1 MYKKESDTHFMSTRS
16 EKIKYWAFLNFG
28 ILIMAAGIYFFKAP
42 NGFAT
47 GGVSGLSIILAKLFP
62 AFTQATYM
70 MIINVTLLIV
80 GVLVLGRVC
89 GFLTIF
95 CALMLSLEN
104 MLLEFFFPFVPNAA
118 EAAAMPAYRFP
129 IPRATLTDIPLME
142 LVYAVMLT
150 GIGAAIIFRS
160 KASSGG
166 TDIVALILKKY
177 TNMNVGQ
184 ALLFSDFVIAASTF
198 FVYPGAQTGL
208 FALLGLFAKVFIV
221 DDVLDSI
228 NMCKSFMI
236 ITTKPAEIDEFIMK
250 ELHHGATVYGAK
262 GAYSGEDRSVIITV
276 CKRSEALRLRK
287 KVKEIDPMSFIIITK
302 TSEIM
307 GKGFRDNINN

>member
-1 MYKKESDTHFMSTRS
+1 MKSTSKTIR
-16 EKIKYWAFLNFG
+16 YWGFLNLG
-28 ILIMAAGIYFFKAP
+28 ILLMAAGIYFFKAP

-62 AFTQATYM
+62 VISQGLYM
-70 MIINVTLLIV
+70 TIINVVLLIL

-89 GFLTIF
+89 GFLTIY
-95 CALMLSLEN
+95 CAMMLSIEN
-104 MLLEFFFPFVPNAA
+104 LVLEFLFPFVENAS
-118 EAAAMPAYRFP
+118 AAAALPPYRFP
-129 IPRATLTDIPLME
+129 IIGETLTEYPLME

-177 TNMNVGQ
+177 TNMNVGT
-184 ALLFSDFVIAASTF
+184 ALLFSDLVIAASTF
-198 FVYPGAQTGL
+198 IVYQSSEKGL

-221 DDVLDSI
+221 DDVLDSM

-236 ITTKPAEIDEFIMK
+236 ITTKPTEIDAYIMS
-250 ELHHGATVYGAK
+250 ELHHSATVYDAK
-262 GAYSGEDRSVIITV
+262 GAYSDEEKSVIITV
-276 CKRSEALRLRK
+276 CRRSEALRLRK
-287 KVKEIDPMSFIIITK
+287 RVKEIDPTSFIIITK

-307 GKGFRDNINN
+307 GKGFRDNVNN

>member
-1 MYKKESDTHFMSTRS
+1 MKTYS
-16 EKIKYWAFLNFG
+16 EKIRYILLLNFG
-28 ILIMAAGIYFFKAP
+28 ILLMAAGIYFFKAP

-47 GGVSGLSIILAKLFP
+47 GGVSGISIILARLFP
-62 AFTQATYM
+62 AVSQATYM
-70 MIINVTLLIV
+70 MVINIALLIV
-80 GVLVLGRVC
+80 GVLVLGKVC
-89 GFLTIF
+89 GFLTIY
-95 CALMLSLEN
+95 CAIMMSLEN
-104 MLLEFFFPFVPNAA
+104 MLFEFFFPFVPNVA
-118 EAAAMPAYRFP
+118 EASAMPAYRFP
-129 IPRATLTDIPLME
+129 ISSQTLTDIPLME

-150 GIGAAIIFRS
+150 GIGAAIIFKC

-177 TNMNVGQ
+177 THMNVGH
-184 ALLFSDFVIAASTF
+184 ALLVSDFVIAASTF
-198 FVYPGAQTGL
+198 LVYQSAEKGL

-236 ITTKPAEIDEFIMK
+236 ITTKPKEIDDFIMTD
-250 ELHHGATVYGAK
+250 LHHGATVYDAK
-262 GAYSGEDRSVIITV
+262 GAYSGEDKSIIITV
-276 CKRSEALRLRK
+276 CKRSEALKLRK
-287 KVKEIDPMSFIIITK
+287 KVKEIDPTSFIIITK

>member
-1 MYKKESDTHFMSTRS
+1 MRS
-16 EKIKYWAFLNFG
+16 ETKSVTYWLFLNFG
-28 ILIMAAGIYFFKAP
+28 ILLMAGGIYFFKAP

-62 AFTQATYM
+62 VISQGLYM
-70 MIINVTLLIV
+70 MIINVLLLIL
-80 GVLVLGRVC
+80 GVIVLGRVC
-89 GFLTIF
+89 GFLTIY

-104 MLLEFFFPFVPNAA
+104 LLFEFFFPFVSPQEAA
-118 EAAAMPAYRFP
+118 ELPAYVFP
-129 IPRATLTDIPLME
+129 IIGETLTDYALME
-142 LVYAVMLT
+142 LVYAVLLT
-150 GIGAAIIFRS
+150 GIGAAIIF
-160 KASSGG
+160 KCHASSGG

-177 TNMNVGQ
+177 TSMNVGH
-184 ALLFSDFVIAASTF
+184 ALLISDLIIAASTF
-198 FVYPGAQTGL
+198 FVYQSAEKGL

-236 ITTKPAEIDEFIMK
+236 ITTKPEQIDDFIMN
-250 ELHHGATVYGAK
+250 EMHHGATVYGAK
-262 GAYSGEDRSVIITV
+262 GAYSGEDRSVIITI

-287 KVKEIDPMSFIIITK
+287 KVKEIDPQSFIIITK

-307 GKGFRDNINN
+307 GKGFRDNLNN

>member
-1 MYKKESDTHFMSTRS
+1 MKTHS
-16 EKIKYWAFLNFG
+16 EKIRYVVLLNFG
-28 ILIMAAGIYFFKAP
+28 ILLMAAGIYFFKAP

-47 GGVSGLSIILAKLFP
+47 GGVSGISIILARLFP
-62 AFTQATYM
+62 AISQATYM
-70 MIINVTLLIV
+70 MVINIVLLIV
-80 GVLVLGRVC
+80 GVLVLGKVC
-89 GFLTIF
+89 GFLTIY
-95 CALMLSLEN
+95 CAIMMSLEN
-104 MLLEFFFPFVPNAA
+104 MLFEFFFPFVPNAA
-118 EAAAMPAYRFP
+118 EAAAMPPYRFP
-129 IPRATLTDIPLME
+129 IPSETLTDIPLME

-150 GIGAAIIFRS
+150 GIGAAIIFRC

-177 TNMNVGQ
+177 THMNVGH
-184 ALLFSDFVIAASTF
+184 ALLVSDFVIAASTF
-198 FVYPGAQTGL
+198 FVYQSAEKGL

-236 ITTKPAEIDEFIMK
+236 ITTKPREIDDFIMT
-250 ELHHGATVYGAK
+250 ELHHGATVYDAK
-262 GAYSGEDRSVIITV
+262 GAYSGENKSIIITV

-287 KVKEIDPMSFIIITK
+287 KVKEIDPLSFIIITK

>member
-1 MYKKESDTHFMSTRS
+1 MKAETKKVS
-16 EKIKYWAFLNFG
+16 YWLFLNFG
-28 ILIMAAGIYFFKAP
+28 ILLMAGGIYFFKAP

-62 AFTQATYM
+62 FISQGLYM
-70 MIINVTLLIV
+70 MIINVALLIV
-80 GVLVLGRVC
+80 GVLVLGKLC
-89 GFLTIF
+89 GFLTIY

-104 MLLEFFFPFVPNAA
+104 LLFEFFFPFVTEEKAA
-118 EAAAMPAYRFP
+118 NLPWYKVP
-129 IPRATLTDIPLME
+129 IIGETLTEYALME
-142 LVYAVMLT
+142 LIYAVLLT
-150 GIGAAIIFRS
+150 GIGAAIIFRC

-177 TNMNVGQ
+177 TSMNVGT
-184 ALLFSDFVIAASTF
+184 ALLISDLVIAASTF
-198 FVYPGAQTGL
+198 VVYASAEKGL

-236 ITTKPAEIDEFIMK
+236 ITTKPTEINDFIMN
-250 ELHHGATVYGAK
+250 ELHHGATVYGAT
-262 GAYSGEDRSVIITV
+262 GAYSGEERSVIITV
-276 CKRSEALRLRK
+276 CKRSEALKLRK
-287 KVKEIDPMSFIIITK
+287 RVKEIDAHSFIIINK

-307 GKGFRDNINN
+307 GKGFRDNVNN